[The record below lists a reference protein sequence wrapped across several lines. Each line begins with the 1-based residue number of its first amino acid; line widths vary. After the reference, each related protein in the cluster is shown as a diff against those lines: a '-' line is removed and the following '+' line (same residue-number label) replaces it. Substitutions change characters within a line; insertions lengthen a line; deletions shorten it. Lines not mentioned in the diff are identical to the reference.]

1 MLQRNFKSYN
11 KERMHANNLL
21 FELCKDFN
29 IYLTFVGKFPHVGK
43 IAQISLDPLL
53 CLRTPTMFKRMENTL
68 LRLRETKN
76 PYYV

>member
-21 FELCKDFN
+21 FVLCKYFN

-43 IAQISLDPLL
+43 IAQISLDP
-53 CLRTPTMFKRMENTL
+53 PTMF
-68 LRLRETKN
+68 KN

>member
-1 MLQRNFKSYN
+1 MVLQKHFKSYK

-21 FELCKDFN
+21 FGLHKYFN
-29 IYLTFVGKFPHVGK
+29 IILTFVGKFPHVGK

-53 CLRTPTMFKRMENTL
+53 CLRATFY
-68 LRLRETKN
+68 